1 MPATKFICSDGAEI
15 PVLKCLNKCR
25 QKERCMFLPTLRAIA
40 KTVDRGIQEP
50 TVTELIAGVRETY
63 LKKTTNYAIDPQK
76 TLYALQGQAVHTLNE
91 NCTEGEILSEVRL
104 KDAITSGK
112 FDMYG
117 KILDEEEGVLGD
129 LKVTSSYKLMKALG
143 IYKVDVPTG
152 EIFKTGARK
161 GEPKTRK
168 ELRYDGVH
176 HVMDWAIQLNYYR
189 MLLEQAGF
197 TVKRMVIEAL
207 CRDNSLRIAS
217 ERGIDQ
223 AVYLIPINRISDRW
237 LTRYFAAKARR
248 LQEAMETKMLP
259 PVCSARE
266 RWHNRKCLD
275 YCDARQHCPYA
286 QEISVMKLF
295 KAG

>member
-1 MPATKFICSDGAEI
+1 MPATKFICSDGVEI

-40 KTVDRGIQEP
+40 KSVDRGISEP

-63 LKKTTNYAIDPQK
+63 LKKTTDYAIDPQK
-76 TLYALQGQAVHTLNE
+76 TLYALHGQAVHTINE

-152 EIFKTGARK
+152 EIYKTGARK
-161 GEPKTRK
+161 GEAKTRK
-168 ELRYDGVH
+168 ELRHDGVR
-176 HVMDWAIQLNYYR
+176 HVLDWAIQLNYYR
-189 MLLEQAGF
+189 MLLEKAGF
-197 TVKRMVIEAL
+197 VVKRMVIQAL
-207 CRDNSLRIAS
+207 CRDSSLRMSA
-217 ERGIDQ
+217 ERGIERPL
-223 AVYLIPINRISDRW
+223 YLIPIGKISDRW
-237 LTRYFAAKARR
+237 LTRYFTAKAKR
-248 LQEAMETKMLP
+248 LQEALETKKLP

-266 RWHNRKCLD
+266 RWNNHKCLS
-275 YCDARQHCPYA
+275 YCDARQYCPYG
-286 QEISVMKLF
+286 QELSLLSLF

>member
-237 LTRYFAAKARR
+237 LTRYFAAKAQR
-248 LQEAMETKMLP
+248 LQEAMETKKLP